1 MMQRLFSTSARFF
14 VLCVCSGARLFVQCV
29 CIYAHSLVRS
39 VRPSARVFVH
49 CVCILCTLLVRS
61 LCPSARAF
69 VRSGS
74 RVFVHCV
81 CILCTLLSL
90 SSCEKA
96 ITDEDSVVSGSPADK
111 DANLTVTVFS
121 IEKTP
126 FGTLAPGAYA
136 PATRAATRASATRA
150 ATPASEACTRLNFAI
165 YDEGGSRVKQVNQTS
180 AEADFGKASFQL
192 AEGDYLLVVVGHSS
206 NGNPTMTDP
215 TKVQFTN
222 ATGYTDTY
230 LCCANVTIGEEKV
243 DYNVS
248 LDRITALCRFVLTDT
263 EIPSEVKKMRFYY
276 TGGSGAFNAQ
286 TGLGCVN
293 SKQDVKFDVSDDH
306 KQFDLYTFLHDTE
319 GTIHLTVSALDA
331 SGVEITQ
338 RDFDVPMQQNYITW
352 LSGPFFGDSGS
363 GSTTITGVTINTD
376 WAGETHITF

>member
-1 MMQRLFSTSARFF
+1 MQKLFSMCA
-14 VLCVCSGARLFVQCV
+14 CH
-29 CIYAHSLVRS
+29 AHPSVRS
-39 VRPSARVFVH
+39 VPSGARVFVH
-49 CVCILCTLLVRS
+49 CLCSCARS
-61 LCPSARAF
+61 F
-69 VRSGS
+69 VRCLCSCARSFGRCQCFCARS
-74 RVFVHCV
+74 FGHCL

-96 ITDEDSVVSGSPADK
+96 ITDDDTAVSGSAADK
-111 DANLTVTVFS
+111 DANLRVTVFS

-126 FGTLAPGAYA
+126 FETF
-136 PATRAATRASATRA
+136 TRA

-165 YDEGGSRVKQVNQTS
+165 YDEGGSRVKLVNQTS

-192 AEGDYLLVVVGHSS
+192 EPGTYQLVVVGHSAS
-206 NGNPTMTDP
+206 GNPTMTDP

-230 LCCANVTIGEEKV
+230 LCCATVTIGEDKL
-243 DYNVS
+243 DYKVS

-263 EIPSEVKKMRFYY
+263 EIPAEVKKMHFYY

-286 TGLGCVN
+286 TSLGCVN
-293 SKQDVKFDVSDDH
+293 SKQDVKFDVSASQ
-306 KQFDLYTFLHDTE
+306 KQFDLYTFPYKSTE

-352 LSGPFFGDSGS
+352 VSGSFFGSSGS
-363 GSTTITGVTINTD
+363 DPTGGAGITSVTVNTD
-376 WAGETHITF
+376 WAGETHDTF

>member
-1 MMQRLFSTSARFF
+1 MKKLFYM
-14 VLCVCSGARLFVQCV
+14 
-29 CIYAHSLVRS
+29 YAH
-39 VRPSARVFVH
+39 A
-49 CVCILCTLLVRS
+49 
-61 LCPSARAF
+61 
-69 VRSGS
+69 
-74 RVFVHCV
+74 FVHCV

-96 ITDEDSVVSGSPADK
+96 ITDDDSVVSGSPADK
-111 DANLTVTVFS
+111 NANLTVTVFS

-126 FGTLAPGAYA
+126 FETF
-136 PATRAATRASATRA
+136 TRA

-206 NGNPTMTDP
+206 TGNPTMTDP

-263 EIPSEVKKMRFYY
+263 EIPSEVKKLRFYY
-276 TGGSGAFNAQ
+276 TGGSGAFNAT

-293 SKQDVKFDVSDDH
+293 SKQDVKFDITSAQ

-331 SGVEITQ
+331 SGGIYAE
-338 RDFDVPMQQNYITW
+338 RDFDVPMQHFDVPMQQNYITW
-352 LSGPFFGDSGS
+352 LSGPFFGGS
-363 GSTTITGVTINTD
+363 STTGSTTITGVTINTD

>member
-1 MMQRLFSTSARFF
+1 MMMQRLFSTSTRFF
-14 VLCVCSGARLFVQCV
+14 VLCVC
-29 CIYAHSLVRS
+29 IYAHHVVRS

-49 CVCILCTLLVRS
+49 CVCILCTLLS
-61 LCPSARAF
+61 
-69 VRSGS
+69 
-74 RVFVHCV
+74 
-81 CILCTLLSL
+81 I

-96 ITDEDSVVSGSPADK
+96 INDSDTVVSDSVADK
-111 DANLTVTVFS
+111 DANLRVTVFS
-121 IEKTP
+121 IDKTP
-126 FGTLAPGAYA
+126 FEAL
-136 PATRAATRASATRA
+136 TRAENAEADFGK
-150 ATPASEACTRLNFAI
+150 ATPASEACTRLNFTI

-192 AEGDYLLVVVGHSS
+192 AEGTYLLVVVGHSAS
-206 NGNPTMTDP
+206 GNPTMTDP

-230 LCCANVTIGEEKV
+230 LCCGTVTIGEEKV
-243 DYNVS
+243 DYQVS

-263 EIPSEVKKMRFYY
+263 EIPSEVKKMHFYY

-293 SKQDVKFDVSDDH
+293 SKQDVKFDVSASQ
-306 KQFDLYTFLHDTE
+306 KQFDLYTFLHDLE

-331 SGVEITQ
+331 LGVEILQ

-352 LSGPFFGDSGS
+352 LSGPFFGGS
-363 GSTTITGVTINTD
+363 STTGSTGITSVTINTD

>member
-90 SSCEKA
+90 LSCEKA
-96 ITDEDSVVSGSPADK
+96 ITDDDSVVSGSPADK
-111 DANLTVTVFS
+111 NANLTVTVFS

-126 FGTLAPGAYA
+126 FGTLTSRAYA
-136 PATRAATRASATRA
+136 PATRA

-192 AEGDYLLVVVGHSS
+192 AEGTYLLVVVGHSAS
-206 NGNPTMTDP
+206 GNPTMTDP

-230 LCCANVTIGEEKV
+230 LCCAKVTIGEEKV
-243 DYNVS
+243 DYQVS

-263 EIPSEVKKMRFYY
+263 EIPSEAKKLRFYY

-293 SKQDVKFDVSDDH
+293 SKQDVKFDITSSQ
-306 KQFDLYTFLHDTE
+306 KQFDLYTFLHDLE

-352 LSGPFFGDSGS
+352 LSGPFFGGSGS
-363 GSTTITGVTINTD
+363 ASTTITSVTVNTD